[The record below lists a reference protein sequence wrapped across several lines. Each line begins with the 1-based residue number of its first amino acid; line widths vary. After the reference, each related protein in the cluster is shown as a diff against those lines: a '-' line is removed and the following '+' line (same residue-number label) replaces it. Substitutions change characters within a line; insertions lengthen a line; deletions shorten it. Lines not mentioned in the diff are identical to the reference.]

1 MPKKLRADGSLAA
14 LSSPATVV
22 PGNSGADWSPPEP
35 AERERNTVTVQALLT
50 PSAAE
55 AFRAWAVSRGQTPS
69 AAIRSLIVDALVR
82 FDRGE
87 ALDPLYSDLP
97 PVMARRIVATL
108 EGA

>member
-1 MPKKLRADGSLAA
+1 MPKK
-14 LSSPATVV
+14 PATV
-22 PGNSGADWSPPEP
+22 PGNSGADWTPPDMPKPASWTPPEP

-55 AFRAWAVSRGQTPS
+55 AFRSWAVSRGQTPS
-69 AAIRSLIVDALVR
+69 GAIRSLIVDALVR